1 MASNLRAI
9 AQCDGKV
16 SGHQAQV
23 QCSRVLVNKHAGQD
37 CIKAPLLGLHL
48 GVGPALGNNWHQRG
62 LCIDGKLE

>member
-37 CIKAPLLGLHL
+37 CRKAPLLGLHL
-48 GVGPALGNNWHQRG
+48 GWTSIGVITGIKGA
-62 LCIDGKLE
+62 CV